1 MSTRQQQAPATRASE
16 GGARRGG
23 ALAVAASLGVAVA
36 LGYGA
41 WTFLTESSETAAQG
55 SAGQEYG
62 IVSPTSE
69 VVPVSQAL
77 ADPSSGPV
85 TVTGTVVDMGPTMGC
100 WLVIDDGSGQVLV
113 QTDPMTF
120 VDQSVKGK
128 TITATGQMTVLDG
141 GMGFS
146 GKRPAL
152 LTNGITVD
160 G

>member
-1 MSTRQQQAPATRASE
+1 LSATDQPASGSRTRE
-16 GGARRGG
+16 GGARRAG
-23 ALAVAASLGVAVA
+23 ALAVAGSLGVAVA

-41 WTFLTESSETAAQG
+41 WTFLAESSKTVAQG

-62 IVSPTSE
+62 IVSPSSE
-69 VVPVSQAL
+69 VVPVSQVL
-77 ADPSSGPV
+77 ADPSSTPV

-120 VDQSVKGK
+120 VEQSVKGK

-146 GKRPAL
+146 GERPAL
-152 LTNGITVD
+152 LTNGITVN